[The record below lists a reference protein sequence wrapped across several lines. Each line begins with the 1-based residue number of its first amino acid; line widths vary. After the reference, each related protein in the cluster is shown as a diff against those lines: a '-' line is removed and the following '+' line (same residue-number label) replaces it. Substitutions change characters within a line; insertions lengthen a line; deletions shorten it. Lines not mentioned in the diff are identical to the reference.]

1 LNERV
6 AIIGIGIEGFRSQIR
21 ELSYK
26 EMVYN
31 AAVKAY
37 NDADDLDP
45 RTEVDTFISCEED
58 LNMGVSITDEYAP
71 DQLGAAQRTVHT
83 ITDDGITGIAA
94 GYMQIKTGLFDV
106 AVIEAQS
113 RNSDIL
119 THNNIQNFSL
129 DPLETRNFNVNYHF
143 TAGLE
148 KRAYMNDT
156 KITEEM
162 IAEVTVRN
170 HKNALKN
177 PYAAFGSNIDK
188 EHVLSTEMI
197 SDPIREIEI
206 AKPVDGAIVIVIAAE
221 KIVKEKNVNPI
232 WINGITYATN
242 SPNFGTRNWNEAE
255 YAKICSRK
263 LYELNN
269 ITNPLNEIDI
279 YEIDNTYSYKEF
291 QHLEGLGIYE
301 KGESGKKLLNDEY
314 ANINPS
320 GGVLGMGNAHE
331 ANGLQRVSEIV
342 EQLRGEA
349 GRRQI
354 NGVEKGLAFSWRGLP
369 TTSGAMMMMGV
380 E

>member
-1 LNERV
+1 MNERV

-119 THNNIQNFSL
+119 THNNIQNFAL

-148 KRAYMNDT
+148 KRAYMNDA

-177 PYAAFGSNIDK
+177 PYAAFGSNIDE

-197 SDPIREIEI
+197 CDPIREIEI

>member
-1 LNERV
+1 MNERV
-6 AIIGIGIEGFRSQIR
+6 AIIGIGVEGFRSQIR

-94 GYMQIKTGLFDV
+94 GYMQIKSGLFDV

-119 THNNIQNFSL
+119 THDNIQNFAL
-129 DPLETRNFNVNYHF
+129 DPLETRTFDVNYHF

-148 KRAYMNDT
+148 KRAYMNDS
-156 KITEEM
+156 KITEDM
-162 IAEVTVRN
+162 IAEVTIRN

-177 PYAAFGSNIDK
+177 PHAAFGSNIDRD
-188 EHVLSTEMI
+188 HVLSTEI
-197 SDPIREIEI
+197 ICDPIREIEI
-206 AKPVDGAIVIVIAAE
+206 AKPVDGAIVLVIAAE
-221 KIVKEKNVNPI
+221 KIVNEKNVNPI

-263 LYELNN
+263 LYEQNN
-269 ITNPLNEIDI
+269 IRNPLDEIDI

-291 QHLEGLGIYE
+291 QHLESLGIYE
-301 KGESGKKLLNDEY
+301 KGESGKKLLNGEY

-342 EQLRGEA
+342 EQLRGDA

-354 NGVEKGLAFSWRGLP
+354 NGVENGLAFSWRGLP
-369 TTSGAMMMMGV
+369 TTSGAMMIMGV

>member
-1 LNERV
+1 MNERV

-119 THNNIQNFSL
+119 THNNIQNFAL

>member
-1 LNERV
+1 MNERV

-119 THNNIQNFSL
+119 THNNIQNFAL

-177 PYAAFGSNIDK
+177 PSAAFGSNIDK

-197 SDPIREIEI
+197 CDPIREIEI

-354 NGVEKGLAFSWRGLP
+354 NGVEKGLAFSWRGVP

>member
-1 LNERV
+1 MNERV

-119 THNNIQNFSL
+119 THNNIQNFAL

-177 PYAAFGSNIDK
+177 PSAAFGSNIDK

-197 SDPIREIEI
+197 CDPIREIEI

-354 NGVEKGLAFSWRGLP
+354 NGVEKGLAFSWRVYLQRL
-369 TTSGAMMMMGV
+369 V
-380 E
+380 R

>member
-1 LNERV
+1 MNERV
-6 AIIGIGIEGFRSQIR
+6 AIIGIGVEGFRSQIR

-94 GYMQIKTGLFDV
+94 GYMQIKSGLFDV

-119 THNNIQNFSL
+119 THDNIQNFAL
-129 DPLETRNFNVNYHF
+129 DPLETRTFDVNYHF

-148 KRAYMNDT
+148 KRAYMNDS
-156 KITEEM
+156 KITEDM
-162 IAEVTVRN
+162 IAEVTIRN

-177 PYAAFGSNIDK
+177 PHAAFGSNIDK
-188 EHVLSTEMI
+188 DHVLSTEI
-197 SDPIREIEI
+197 ICDPIREIEI
-206 AKPVDGAIVIVIAAE
+206 AKPVDGAIVLIIAAE
-221 KIVKEKNVNPI
+221 KIVNEKNVNPI

-263 LYELNN
+263 LYEQNN
-269 ITNPLNEIDI
+269 IRNPLDEIDI

-291 QHLEGLGIYE
+291 QHLESLGIYE
-301 KGESGKKLLNDEY
+301 KGESGKKLLNGEY

-342 EQLRGEA
+342 EQLRGDA

-354 NGVEKGLAFSWRGLP
+354 NGVENGLAFSWRGLP
-369 TTSGAMMMMGV
+369 TTSGAMMIMGV

>member
-1 LNERV
+1 
-6 AIIGIGIEGFRSQIR
+6 
-21 ELSYK
+21 
-26 EMVYN
+26 
-31 AAVKAY
+31 
-37 NDADDLDP
+37 
-45 RTEVDTFISCEED
+45 
-58 LNMGVSITDEYAP
+58 
-71 DQLGAAQRTVHT
+71 
-83 ITDDGITGIAA
+83 
-94 GYMQIKTGLFDV
+94 
-106 AVIEAQS
+106 
-113 RNSDIL
+113 
-119 THNNIQNFSL
+119 
-129 DPLETRNFNVNYHF
+129 
-143 TAGLE
+143 
-148 KRAYMNDT
+148 
-156 KITEEM
+156 M
-162 IAEVTVRN
+162 IC
-170 HKNALKN
+170 
-177 PYAAFGSNIDK
+177 
-188 EHVLSTEMI
+188 
-197 SDPIREIEI
+197 DPIREIEI

>member
-119 THNNIQNFSL
+119 THNNIQNFAL

-197 SDPIREIEI
+197 CDPIREIEI
-206 AKPVDGAIVIVIAAE
+206 AKPVDGAIVIIIAAE

-291 QHLEGLGIYE
+291 QHLESLGIYE

>member
-1 LNERV
+1 MNERV
-6 AIIGIGIEGFRSQIR
+6 AIIGIGVEGFRSQIR

-94 GYMQIKTGLFDV
+94 GYMQIKSGLFDV

-119 THNNIQNFSL
+119 THDNIQNFAL
-129 DPLETRNFNVNYHF
+129 DPLETRTFDVNYHF

-148 KRAYMNDT
+148 KRAYMNDS
-156 KITEEM
+156 KITEDM
-162 IAEVTVRN
+162 IAEVTIRN

-177 PYAAFGSNIDK
+177 PHAAFGSNIDRD
-188 EHVLSTEMI
+188 HVLNTEI
-197 SDPIREIEI
+197 ICDPIREIEI
-206 AKPVDGAIVIVIAAE
+206 AKPVDGAIVLVIAAE
-221 KIVKEKNVNPI
+221 KIVNEKNVNPI

-263 LYELNN
+263 LYEQNN
-269 ITNPLNEIDI
+269 IRNPLDEIDI

-291 QHLEGLGIYE
+291 QHLESLGIYE
-301 KGESGKKLLNDEY
+301 KGESGKKLLNGEY

-331 ANGLQRVSEIV
+331 ANGLQRVYEIV
-342 EQLRGEA
+342 EQLRGDA

-354 NGVEKGLAFSWRGLP
+354 NGVENGLAFSWRGLP
-369 TTSGAMMMMGV
+369 TTSGAMMIMGV

>member
-1 LNERV
+1 MNERV

-119 THNNIQNFSL
+119 THNNIQNFAL

-197 SDPIREIEI
+197 CDPIREIEI

-291 QHLEGLGIYE
+291 QHLEGLGIYA

-354 NGVEKGLAFSWRGLP
+354 NGVEKGLAFSWRGVP

>member
-1 LNERV
+1 MNERV

-119 THNNIQNFSL
+119 THNNIQNFAL

-197 SDPIREIEI
+197 CDPIREIEI

-291 QHLEGLGIYE
+291 QHLEGLGIYA

>member
-1 LNERV
+1 MNERV

>member
-119 THNNIQNFSL
+119 THNNIQNFAL
-129 DPLETRNFNVNYHF
+129 DPLETRNFNINYHF

-197 SDPIREIEI
+197 CDPIREIEI

-291 QHLEGLGIYE
+291 QHLESLGIYE

>member
-58 LNMGVSITDEYAP
+58 LNLGVSITDEYAP

-119 THNNIQNFSL
+119 THNNIQNFAL

-197 SDPIREIEI
+197 CDPIREIEI

-291 QHLEGLGIYE
+291 QHLESLGIYE

>member
-1 LNERV
+1 MNERV

-119 THNNIQNFSL
+119 THNNIQNFAL

-177 PYAAFGSNIDK
+177 PHAAFGSNIDK
-188 EHVLSTEMI
+188 DHVLSTEI
-197 SDPIREIEI
+197 ICDPIREIEI

>member
-1 LNERV
+1 MNERV
-6 AIIGIGIEGFRSQIR
+6 AIIGIGVEGFRSQIR

-94 GYMQIKTGLFDV
+94 GYMQIKSGLFDV

-119 THNNIQNFSL
+119 THDNIQNFAL
-129 DPLETRNFNVNYHF
+129 DPLETRTFDVNYHF

-148 KRAYMNDT
+148 KRAYMNDS
-156 KITEEM
+156 KITEDM
-162 IAEVTVRN
+162 IAEVTIRN

-177 PYAAFGSNIDK
+177 PHAAFGSNIDK
-188 EHVLSTEMI
+188 DHVLSTEI
-197 SDPIREIEI
+197 ICDPIREIEI
-206 AKPVDGAIVIVIAAE
+206 AKPVDGAIVLVIAAE
-221 KIVKEKNVNPI
+221 KIVNEKNVNPI

-263 LYELNN
+263 LYEQNN
-269 ITNPLNEIDI
+269 IRNPLDEIDI

-291 QHLEGLGIYE
+291 QHLESLGIYE
-301 KGESGKKLLNDEY
+301 KGESGKKLLNGEY

-342 EQLRGEA
+342 EQLRGDA

-354 NGVEKGLAFSWRGLP
+354 NGVENGLAFSWRGLP
-369 TTSGAMMMMGV
+369 TTSGAMMIMGV

>member
-1 LNERV
+1 MNERV

-119 THNNIQNFSL
+119 THNNIQNFAL

-188 EHVLSTEMI
+188 EHVFSTEMI
-197 SDPIREIEI
+197 CDPIREIEI

>member
-6 AIIGIGIEGFRSQIR
+6 AIIGIGVEGFRSQIR

-94 GYMQIKTGLFDV
+94 GYMQIKSGLFDV

-119 THNNIQNFSL
+119 THDNIQNFAL
-129 DPLETRNFNVNYHF
+129 DPLETRTFDVNYHF

-148 KRAYMNDT
+148 KRAYMNDS
-156 KITEEM
+156 KITEDM
-162 IAEVTVRN
+162 IAEVTIRN

-177 PYAAFGSNIDK
+177 PHAAFGSNIDK
-188 EHVLSTEMI
+188 DHVLSTEI
-197 SDPIREIEI
+197 ICDPIREIEI
-206 AKPVDGAIVIVIAAE
+206 AKPVDGAIVLVIAAE
-221 KIVKEKNVNPI
+221 KIVNEKNVNPI

-263 LYELNN
+263 LYEQNN
-269 ITNPLNEIDI
+269 IRNPLDEIDI

-291 QHLEGLGIYE
+291 QHLESLGIYE
-301 KGESGKKLLNDEY
+301 KGESGKKLLNGEY

-342 EQLRGEA
+342 EQLRGDA

-354 NGVEKGLAFSWRGLP
+354 NGVENGLAFSWRGLP
-369 TTSGAMMMMGV
+369 TTSGAMMIMGV

>member
-1 LNERV
+1 MNERV

-119 THNNIQNFSL
+119 THNNIQNFAL

-197 SDPIREIEI
+197 CDPIREIEI

-269 ITNPLNEIDI
+269 ITNPLNDIDI

-354 NGVEKGLAFSWRGLP
+354 NGVEKGLAFSWRGVP

>member
-1 LNERV
+1 MNERV

-119 THNNIQNFSL
+119 THNNIQNFAL

-170 HKNALKN
+170 HKNA
-177 PYAAFGSNIDK
+177 
-188 EHVLSTEMI
+188 
-197 SDPIREIEI
+197 
-206 AKPVDGAIVIVIAAE
+206 
-221 KIVKEKNVNPI
+221 
-232 WINGITYATN
+232 N
-242 SPNFGTRNWNEAE
+242 S
-255 YAKICSRK
+255 
-263 LYELNN
+263 
-269 ITNPLNEIDI
+269 I
-279 YEIDNTYSYKEF
+279 YEY
-291 QHLEGLGIYE
+291 
-301 KGESGKKLLNDEY
+301 
-314 ANINPS
+314 
-320 GGVLGMGNAHE
+320 
-331 ANGLQRVSEIV
+331 
-342 EQLRGEA
+342 
-349 GRRQI
+349 
-354 NGVEKGLAFSWRGLP
+354 
-369 TTSGAMMMMGV
+369 
-380 E
+380 

>member
-1 LNERV
+1 MNERV

-119 THNNIQNFSL
+119 THNNIQNFAL

-177 PYAAFGSNIDK
+177 PSAAFGSNIDK

-197 SDPIREIEI
+197 CDPIREIEI